1 MTGLPHADVLVIG
14 AGAGGGVVARHC
26 ARAGLTVVCLEQG
39 EWPDPD
45 RYPGSSPE
53 WELLA
58 AKPWSSVPS
67 VRQAPSDY
75 PIDLSGSD
83 MGLLNYN
90 GVGGG
95 TVLYAGQWPRLLPDD
110 FRVRSNDGVADD
122 WPLRYDDLQ
131 PYYERTEAEFGV
143 SGLAGNPLYPAGAEF
158 PMPPLPI
165 GEVGMRLARAHRDL
179 GWHWWPAPNAIASVP
194 YGGRRPCVQR
204 GSCGSGC
211 NEGAKGSADR
221 THFPDVVAAGGVVVT
236 GARVRRI
243 LLDRAG
249 RASGAEWVDRDG
261 RDHRATAEVVVVA
274 ANGLGTARLLLAS
287 AGPGAPDG
295 LANSSGL
302 VGRNLMLHPLSTITG
317 VLDLPRP
324 SWRAHAGGLIHS
336 MAFAHSD
343 PGRGHLRGGLWGL
356 GSAGG
361 PMRTVIGRRSGPVWG
376 DAHHRHVRRH
386 FGRTAQWGILV
397 EDLPESTNGVTLSTS
412 MVDSDGIPAPVVS
425 YRFSD
430 NTRALM
436 QFQVDRARES
446 LEAAG
451 ATDLETNLF
460 IPNGH
465 LMGTARMGDDP
476 ATSVVDPW
484 CVSHDISNLVI
495 ADGSVFVTCGAA
507 NPTSTIAALASRAA
521 ERLVARKPDR
531 PNRPVS
537 FAGFG
542 ATGPAATGP
551 GGDPATL
558 SPGGDPAP
566 AARVAVADRRML
578 TADDRRVLTELA
590 DAMMPTDGRMPLP
603 SSLDI
608 GGALLDR
615 VIAARPDLLEPIRAA
630 LADPDTLRAQ
640 VLRGAT
646 TGRSIRTLRPPGRSI
661 DRVLERAVTSALSNA
676 YYLSPAVRSA
686 IGYDPSDPT
695 PVRPEGYPE
704 YLAEGLL
711 DHLLT

>member
-1 MTGLPHADVLVIG
+1 MTELPHADILVIG
-14 AGAGGGVVARHC
+14 AGAGGGVMARHC
-26 ARAGLTVVCLEQG
+26 ARAGLNVICLEQG

-110 FRVRSNDGVADD
+110 FRVRSTDGVADD
-122 WPLRYDDLQ
+122 WPLGYPDLQ
-131 PYYERTEAEFGV
+131 PYYERTEADFGV
-143 SGLAGNPLYPAGAEF
+143 SGLAGNPLYPPGAEF

-221 THFPDVVAAGGVVVT
+221 THFPDVVAAGGAVVT

-243 LLDRAG
+243 LLDRSG

-261 RDHRATAEVVVVA
+261 RDHRTTAEVLVVA

-317 VLDLPRP
+317 VLDLPGP
-324 SWRAHAGGLIHS
+324 AWRAHAGGLIHS

-343 PGRGHLRGGLWGL
+343 PDRGHLRGGLWGL

-376 DAHHRHVRRH
+376 DGHHAHVRRH

-397 EDLPESTNGVTLSTS
+397 EDLPEMTNTVTLS
-412 MVDSDGIPAPVVS
+412 VALADSDGIAAPVVS

-451 ATDLETNLF
+451 ATDIEANLF

-465 LMGTARMGDDP
+465 LMGTARMGADP
-476 ATSVVDPW
+476 STSVVDPS
-484 CVSHDISNLVI
+484 CVSHDIPNLVI
-495 ADGSVFVTCGAA
+495 ADGSVFVTCGSA
-507 NPTSTIAALASRAA
+507 NPTSTIAALALRAA
-521 ERLVARKPDR
+521 ERLVADKP
-531 PNRPVS
+531 PGPSRPVS

-542 ATGPAATGP
+542 ASGPATKASAVP
-551 GGDPATL
+551 FESPEPRPEL
-558 SPGGDPAP
+558 SGTD
-566 AARVAVADRRML
+566 RQVLAD
-578 TADDRRVLTELA
+578 LA
-590 DAMMPTDGRMPLP
+590 DAMMPTDGRMPQP

-615 VIAARPDLLEPIRAA
+615 VLAARPDLVEPLQAA
-630 LADPDTLRAQ
+630 IADPGALRAQ
-640 VLRGAT
+640 ILERV
-646 TGRSIRTLRPPGRSI
+646 ISI
-661 DRVLERAVTSALSNA
+661 DKSAERAVTSALSNA
-676 YYLSPAVRSA
+676 YYLSPVVRAV
-686 IGYDPSDPT
+686 IGFDSSNPT
-695 PVRPEGYPE
+695 PVRPEGYPD